1 MASGGSSSD
10 ETWQAEVDELR
21 RRQELGRG
29 MGGPEKLQRQRDNHR
44 LNVRER
50 IDGLVDP
57 GSFDEVGVL
66 GGRAEYDGDGNLTDF
81 LPSNYVFG
89 RARINGRA
97 VVVGGDDFTVRG
109 GANDASIRDKN
120 IQAESMANTLR
131 LPIVRLIEG
140 TGGGGSVK
148 TIESIGRTYIP
159 SNPAWDMVAA
169 NMGVVPVVS
178 LGLGPVAGLGAA
190 RMAASHYSL
199 LVDGVSQMFVAGPPV
214 VKRVGQ
220 DLTKEELGGARI
232 HARNG
237 AVDDMVSSEDE
248 AFQRARQFL
257 SYLPDSVDELAE
269 RVQCDDPAD
278 RADDWLIGAI
288 PRDRRKV
295 YKIRPIIESVVDRSS
310 FFEIGRL
317 WGKSLVTGL
326 ARLDGWPVAVIASDQ
341 YHYAGAFT
349 ADASQKL
356 MRMVDLAQTF
366 HLPVVFLAD
375 IPGFLVGLEAEKSA
389 VIRHGVRAM
398 SAIHQSTIPWCS
410 VVLRKAFGVAG
421 GAQLGPAPYR
431 YRFAWPSGDWG
442 SLPVEGGI
450 EAAYK
455 ADLAASD
462 DPEALRLEIEERLN
476 RVRSPFRS
484 AEAYGVEDIIDPR
497 ETRARLTNFANLTA
511 KLRKSG
517 PSQFWMRP

>member
-1 MASGGSSSD
+1 
-10 ETWQAEVDELR
+10 
-21 RRQELGRG
+21 
-29 MGGPEKLQRQRDNHR
+29 MGGREKLARQISNGR

-50 IDGLVDP
+50 IDGLIDP
-57 GSFDEVGVL
+57 GSFDEIGVL
-66 GGRAEYDGDGNLTDF
+66 GGRAEYGPDGEMTEF

-89 RARINGRA
+89 RALINGRP

-120 IQAESMANTLR
+120 IQAETMAHELR

-148 TIESIGRTYIP
+148 TIETIGRTYIP
-159 SNPAWDMVAA
+159 SNPAWDMVSA
-169 NMGVVPVVS
+169 NMGQVPVVS

-190 RMAASHYSL
+190 RMAASHYSV
-199 LVDGVSQMFVAGPPV
+199 LVEGVSQMFVAGPPV
-214 VKRVGQ
+214 VRRVGA

-232 HARNG
+232 HAKNG
-237 AVDDMVSSEDE
+237 AVDDLVKTEDD
-248 AFQRARQFL
+248 AFAAARRFL
-257 SYLPDSVDELAE
+257 SYLPDSI
-269 RVQCDDPAD
+269 DDLPPRTDPTDPPD
-278 RADDWLIGAI
+278 RADDWLIRAI
-288 PRDRRKV
+288 PKDRREV
-295 YKIRPIIESVVDRSS
+295 YKIRPIIESVVDQDS

-317 WGKSLVTGL
+317 WGKSVVTGL
-326 ARLDGWPVAVIASDQ
+326 ARLDGWPVAILASDQ

-349 ADASQKL
+349 ADASQKV

-375 IPGFLVGLEAEKSA
+375 IPGFLVGAEAEKSA

-410 VVLRKAFGVAG
+410 IVLRKAFGVAG
-421 GAQLGPAPYR
+421 GAQLGPNPYR
-431 YRFAWPSGDWG
+431 YRYAWPSGDWG

-455 ADLAASD
+455 SDLEASD

-484 AEAYGVEDIIDPR
+484 AETYGVEDIIDPR
-497 ETRARLTNFANLTA
+497 ETRAKLTHFANLTA
-511 KLRKSG
+511 KLRRPG
-517 PSQFWMRP
+517 PSSFWMRP